1 MARKVTVNLGA
12 RSYDIIIGTGLLDTL
27 GERLDELGL
36 GRTVLL
42 VSDEQVWALYGERVG
57 GVLEAA
63 GFKVVAA
70 VVPPG
75 EEQKDLARAEELYD
89 LAYGGGLD
97 RTCPVVALGGG
108 VVGDLAGFVAA
119 TYMRGVPLV
128 NVPTT
133 LLAQVDSSIGGKVA
147 VNHPRGKNI
156 IGAFYQPRLVLADVA
171 TLTTLPQG
179 ELLSGLAEV
188 VKYGV
193 IADASF
199 FAWLE
204 ACWER
209 VLARDTASLERVVR
223 HCSRIKAWVVE
234 RDETEQGLRAILNY
248 GHTVGHALEAATGY
262 RRFSHGE
269 AVAVGMAVAAL
280 LAERLGMLAA
290 PEAERIRDLLVR
302 VGLPV
307 TIPADVDTEELLQ
320 ALYRDKKV
328 VGGRLTFV
336 LPVNIGEVRVRRD
349 VPEGLV
355 RCLLEEARAGD

>member
-1 MARKVTVNLGA
+1 MGRKVTVNLGA
-12 RSYDIIIGTGLLDTL
+12 RSYDIIIGAGLLDTL
-27 GERLDELGL
+27 GERLNELGL

-42 VSDEQVWALYGERVG
+42 VSDEQVWALHGARVRNS
-57 GVLEAA
+57 LENA
-63 GFKVVAA
+63 GFRVVPA

-204 ACWER
+204 AYWER
-209 VLARDTASLERVVR
+209 VLARDTAGLERVVR

-269 AVAVGMAVAAL
+269 AVAVGMAVAAR
-280 LAERLGMLAA
+280 LAERLGMLAP
-290 PEAERIRDLLVR
+290 PEGERIRGLLVR

-307 TIPADVDTEELLQ
+307 TIPADVNTEELLE

-355 RCLLEEARAGD
+355 RCLLEEFREGD

>member
-12 RSYDIIIGTGLLDTL
+12 RSYDIIIGAGLLDTL
-27 GERLDELGL
+27 GERLGELGL

-42 VSDEQVWALYGERVG
+42 VSDEQVWALYGERVRN
-57 GVLEAA
+57 VLEAA
-63 GFKVVAA
+63 GFKVVVA

-89 LAYGGGLD
+89 LAYTGGLD

-156 IGAFYQPRLVLADVA
+156 IGAFYQPRLVLADVQ
-171 TLTTLPQG
+171 TLTTLPQR

-188 VKYGV
+188 IKYGV

-204 ACWER
+204 AYWER
-209 VLARDTASLERVVR
+209 VLARDTAGLERVVR

-248 GHTVGHALEAATGY
+248 GHTVGHALEATTGY

-269 AVAVGMAVAAL
+269 AVAVGMAVAAR

-307 TIPADVDTEELLQ
+307 TIPADVSTEELLE

-355 RCLLEEARAGD
+355 RCLLEEAREGD